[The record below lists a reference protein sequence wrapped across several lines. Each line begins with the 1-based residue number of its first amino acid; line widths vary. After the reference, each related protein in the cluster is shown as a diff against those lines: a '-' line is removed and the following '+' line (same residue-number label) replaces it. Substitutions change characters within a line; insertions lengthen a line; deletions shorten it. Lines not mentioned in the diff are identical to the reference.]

1 MSIGKSNNSKNKMLN
16 FGNKNR
22 RVKEDDGRGA
32 RTFKLSIIFVI
43 LMSISLIITLVIF
56 LVDLNS
62 YNQIVEFIKVE
73 KAVRSE
79 VIALKS
85 SSVTLAVR
93 ILSKDWSDWKL
104 GFLRPH

>member
-1 MSIGKSNNSKNKMLN
+1 MLSVGKSNGSKNKMLN

-56 LVDLNS
+56 LVDLNA
-62 YNQIVEFIKVE
+62 YNQMEEYIKVE
-73 KAVRSE
+73 KAVRNE

-93 ILSKDWSDWKL
+93 AFQK
-104 GFLRPH
+104 